1 VGRGGLIKESGRDGS
16 GGTRRRRGREAG
28 GRGGADEAG
37 SPEPRNG
44 RRRTAR
50 AAVDAKEAE
59 GGAEGTSYV

>member
-1 VGRGGLIKESGRDGS
+1 MGRGGLIKESGRDGS
-16 GGTRRRRGREAG
+16 GGGGDDEAG
-28 GRGGADEAG
+28 RRAGGADEAG